1 MTKQTCVLIEE
12 DSMVASLVRFR
23 LKRLQFDVHH
33 ISSTNLRSLKT
44 IGVDIVLIGLHSGTS
59 NILEVLIEI
68 RNILPKTPMVAI
80 LSNQRQQLIIENN
93 KIQVQGYLSSPVSL
107 SELENQIIQLTNKNC
122 SINQELS

>member
-33 ISSTNLRSLKT
+33 INSTNLRSLKT
-44 IGVDIVLIGLHSGTS
+44 IGADIVLIGLHSGTS
-59 NILEVLIEI
+59 NIIEVLLEI

-80 LSNQRQQLIIENN
+80 LSNQRQQRIIENN

-107 SELENQIIQLTNKNC
+107 SELENQIMQLTNKNC
-122 SINQELS
+122 SISQELP